1 MKKIIILFS
10 IIFIL
15 LISCNKENSDIKNNL
30 NEITVSVGP
39 EPQSIDP
46 IINSAIDAM
55 IYTTHLF
62 ENLTIKDENGNI
74 IR

>member
-30 NEITVSVGP
+30 NEITISVGP

-46 IINSAIDAM
+46 TINSAIDAM
-55 IYTTHLF
+55 I
-62 ENLTIKDENGNI
+62 
-74 IR
+74 